1 MNRALASADRM
12 RLAAMPKA
20 APTQDG
26 QDRGSEGAAALAR
39 RLVQMPTE
47 AAGVYCRQVVDPGPL
62 HGLRLEQRQLDAAA
76 ELTRLWREALPGRA
90 QPGSYAGGGK
100 AGRHLSPEEEQA
112 AGDAARDY
120 RAALDA
126 VQWACGVSGVIALE
140 TALIYR
146 ERAHHAGLLPGALG
160 ALADHWRMG

>member
-1 MNRALASADRM
+1 MSRRIPLAVAEPVDH
-12 RLAAMPKA
+12 
-20 APTQDG
+20 
-26 QDRGSEGAAALAR
+26 GATGPAALAR
-39 RLVQMPTE
+39 RLVQVPTE

-62 HGLRLEQRQLDAAA
+62 AGLRLEQRQLDAAA
-76 ELTRLWREALPGRA
+76 ELTRLWREAQPGRDR
-90 QPGSYAGGGK
+90 PGGYGGFGGG
-100 AGRHLSPEEEQA
+100 GSRHLSPEEEQA

-126 VQWACGVSGVIALE
+126 VQWAMGVRGVIALE

-146 ERAHHAGLLPGALG
+146 ERAHHAGLLPGALQ